1 MRAGINRTLD
11 RKFKQKLKIWLDVS
25 REAPGEDK
33 RRGRRR
39 RQHCTFA
46 FPEGD
51 LEANHPKEVQ
61 REGGAIPSVPRQR

>member
-33 RRGRRR
+33 RHGRQR